1 VDFFGRKIL
10 IIGLGKT
17 GIAMARFLCS
27 RGALV
32 AVTDEKPLADLEGA
46 LSALGEIRDRVE
58 IRTYDPGDLEGIDL
72 VVPSPG
78 VPPFNPLLG
87 SALKRGIP
95 VLSEIE
101 VASGLLTMPLI
112 AITGTNGK
120 TTTTTLMGEI
130 LAHAGKKAFVGG
142 NIGNPLIG
150 CVEGE
155 ARYDWIVAEVSSF
168 QLEWT
173 QSFKPHV
180 GVLLNTTRD
189 HIDYHG
195 TFTAYRQAKGKIFAN
210 QTVGDLAVLNG
221 DEPENRIL
229 SGRLRAE
236 AKLFSTTLQPENGIH
251 LEGDKLVNRDPLGLR
266 ETYPLDMIKIPGN
279 HNIENVMAAVLA
291 ARKCGCAPDRIIEAV
306 SGFNGMAHRIEYAG
320 EWRGVRFYD
329 DSKGTN
335 VGAVLRA
342 IESFCDPIILLLGGR
357 DKGGDF
363 ESLKPLIRD
372 RVKKLVIF
380 GEASNRINRLVGG
393 VVATES
399 VPGLKEAFE
408 AACRDAVS
416 GDVVLLSPGCASFDE
431 FSNYA
436 ERGRFFQQM
445 VGSLPHA

>member
-1 VDFFGRKIL
+1 MDFSGRNIL
-10 IIGLGKT
+10 IIGLGRT
-17 GIAMARFLCS
+17 GIAVARFLS
-27 RGALV
+27 RRGAQV

-46 LSALGEIRDRVE
+46 LSALGEIRDRMEV
-58 IRTYDPGDLEGIDL
+58 RTYDPGDLKGIDL
-72 VVPSPG
+72 IIPSPG

-101 VASGLLTMPLI
+101 VASRLLKAPLI

-130 LAHAGKKAFVGG
+130 LAQAGKKAFVGG

-150 CVEGE
+150 CVDSE

-195 TFTAYRQAKGKIFAN
+195 TFAAYRQAKGKVFAN
-210 QTVGDLAVLNG
+210 QTKGDLAILNG

-236 AKLFSTTLQPENGIH
+236 AKLFSTTLYPENGIH
-251 LEGDKLVNRDPLGLR
+251 LEGDKLVNCDPTGFR
-266 ETYPLDMIKIPGN
+266 ETYPLDMIKIPGD

-291 ARKCGCAPDRIIEAV
+291 ARKCGCEPDRIVEAV
-306 SGFNGMAHRIEYAG
+306 SGFNGVAHRIEYCG
-320 EWRGVRFYD
+320 EWRGIRFYD

-363 ESLKPLIRD
+363 ESLEPLIRD

-380 GEASNRINRLVGG
+380 GEARTRISRLVGN
-393 VVATES
+393 VVDTES
-399 VPGLKEAFE
+399 VPSLKDAFD
-408 AACRDAVS
+408 AACRDAIA

-431 FSNYA
+431 FSDYA
-436 ERGRFFQQM
+436 ARGRFFQQL
-445 VGSLPHA
+445 VGGLPHA